1 MLCDDRHA
9 TVDLLGCRTGGSGDA
24 LRTRG
29 NSAAAA
35 RSRTAARAANAAG
48 RDCKTR
54 ARSRADRRLGTPS
67 AAHL

>member
-9 TVDLLGCRTGGSGDA
+9 TVDCSRVAQAVAALDA
-24 LRTRG
+24 LPTRD

-54 ARSRADRRLGTPS
+54 RAFTR
-67 AAHL
+67 